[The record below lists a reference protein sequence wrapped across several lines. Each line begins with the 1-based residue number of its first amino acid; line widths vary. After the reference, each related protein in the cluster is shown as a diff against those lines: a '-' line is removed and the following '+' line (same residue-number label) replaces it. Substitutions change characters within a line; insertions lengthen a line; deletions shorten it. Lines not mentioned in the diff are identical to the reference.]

1 MLKLCFCIGR
11 DNELID
17 EVNPKE
23 VHVQVFADHEVAIG
37 CLVLLFGG
45 ESIDS
50 VKAQIIVASP
60 FDSMGVI
67 LSLVLLERLKGE
79 AHDEVGD
86 LVSAYLNLDLVT
98 VVVMGSQT
106 LEKLFIEHLRVNKW
120 TSQSCKSFQGPELG
134 MHLDPLGKIL
144 QRSGGEWGCWLEFIA
159 GGSQGGKTIH
169 LWCCSTAR
177 CWPDERSKSRV
188 RVQTSCSRCTS
199 CKGEDCRIGSVR
211 IDPLF
216 LSLALVGSIRLSLV
230 ASFVEVLLDSID
242 DGVLPIGVVF
252 VDGQNLGFGIRAQW
266 TIYVQNDSLMISGS
280 FGAISHHCW
289 LLLQDLGSQV
299 RREEV
304 DEEGH
309 ADLINDVLVGRL

>member
-1 MLKLCFCIGR
+1 MATGVEKGSSLPLSWAVMIRVASAGIVMSPVARRVPRTLEMLKLCFCIGL

-134 MHLDPLGKIL
+134 THSDPLGKIL

-177 CWPDERSKSRV
+177 CWPDERSKSWV

-211 IDPLF
+211 IDFLF
-216 LSLALVGSIRLSLV
+216 L
-230 ASFVEVLLDSID
+230 F
-242 DGVLPIGVVF
+242 PCP
-252 VDGQNLGFGIRAQW
+252 
-266 TIYVQNDSLMISGS
+266 
-280 FGAISHHCW
+280 CW
-289 LLLQDLGSQV
+289 LHSTESGCLFC
-299 RREEV
+299 
-304 DEEGH
+304 
-309 ADLINDVLVGRL
+309 